1 MIVVVILLA
10 AIVFLGV
17 VVGVFSSLR
26 SRRGEDKVVVSTG
39 GCATCDGTNDKC
51 EQECMMEA
59 STKPIV
65 YYDDEELDVYKGRR
79 SDDYTDEEVEVFRE
93 ILYTMRQSEVVGWSR
108 SLTLRG
114 INVPNQIKDE
124 LLLLI
129 AG

>member
-1 MIVVVILLA
+1 MVVVILLA

-26 SRRGEDKVVVSTG
+26 SRRGEDKVVVTG

-79 SDDYTDEEVEVFRE
+79 SDDYTDEEVEAFRE
-93 ILYTMRQSEVVGWSR
+93 ILYTMRPSEVVGWSR

-129 AG
+129 TG